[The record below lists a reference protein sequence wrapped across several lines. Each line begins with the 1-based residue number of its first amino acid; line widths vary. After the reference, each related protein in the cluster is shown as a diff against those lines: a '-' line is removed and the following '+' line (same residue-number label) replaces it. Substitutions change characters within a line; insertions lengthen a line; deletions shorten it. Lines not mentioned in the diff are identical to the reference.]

1 MPAASTPDQKASFK
15 EYINYYLSR
24 KAWSQNRLS
33 ICARLEQSRVNKIIN
48 GAIYN
53 IDIDVLVC
61 ICLALQLSVAES
73 IDLLSRVERAFSPAS
88 DYHNAYIELID
99 IYAHMPPVYAEDIN
113 MLNFADNFLMERNVP
128 ALPNIYK
135 HSK

>member
-1 MPAASTPDQKASFK
+1 MPAVPKPSKKASFR
-15 EYINYYLSR
+15 EYMEYYLSR
-24 KAWSQNRLS
+24 KKWSQNRLS

-61 ICLALQLSVAES
+61 ICLALQLTVAES
-73 IDLLSRVERAFSPAS
+73 IDLMSRVERAFSPAS
-88 DYHNAYIELID
+88 DYHDAYIELID
-99 IYAHMPPVYAEDIN
+99 IYAQKSPVCSENSN
-113 MLNFADNFLMERNVP
+113 MLNFADDFLMERNVP

-135 HSK
+135 YTK